1 MPDCF
6 ETVYVSEAMISE
18 AAIANMAGNNKTKKA
33 AKKPKKKQKKA
44 KKNQKKAKK

>member
-33 AKKPKKKQKKA
+33 TKKP
-44 KKNQKKAKK
+44 KKNQKKTKKKAKK